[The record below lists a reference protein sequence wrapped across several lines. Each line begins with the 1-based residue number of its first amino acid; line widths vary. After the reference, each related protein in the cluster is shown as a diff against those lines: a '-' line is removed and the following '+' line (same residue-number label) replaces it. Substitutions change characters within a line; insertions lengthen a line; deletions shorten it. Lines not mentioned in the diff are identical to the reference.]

1 MSESESKLII
11 EKENG
16 VGRIT
21 IHNPKRHNAM
31 TLDMWLQ
38 MPVAIK
44 DFSQDETVRL
54 VIITGSGERA
64 FCAGADIS
72 QFEKN
77 RSSEEA
83 QQIYNEAVGAA
94 SLAIDNMEKPTLA
107 RVRGYCLGGGFGLA
121 LRCDLRI
128 ASEDATFAVPAAKLG
143 IGYGMSGIKQLN
155 DLVGPSFTKEVF
167 YTARQFTALEAYN
180 MGMINRVIPTAELDE
195 YISDYEQRI
204 SGNAPLTIRATKL
217 AVQEL
222 TQQDNPPDWKKAEQ
236 WVKDCFDSSDFVEGR
251 RAFMEKRKPIF
262 TGK

>member
-1 MSESESKLII
+1 MSESESKLVI
-11 EKENG
+11 EKANG
-16 VGRIT
+16 IGRIT

-31 TLDMWLQ
+31 TLDMWQQ
-38 MPVAIK
+38 MPSAIE
-44 DFSQDETVRL
+44 DFSQDEAVRL

-72 QFEKN
+72 QFEEN
-77 RSSEEA
+77 RSSEDA
-83 QQIYNEAVGAA
+83 QQIYNDAVGTA

-107 RVRGYCLGGGFGLA
+107 RIRGYCLGGGLGLA

-143 IGYGMSGIKQLN
+143 IGYGMAGIKQLN

-167 YTARQFTALEAYN
+167 YTARQFTALEAYS
-180 MGMINRVIPTAELDE
+180 MGMINRVIPASELDE

-204 SGNAPLTIRATKL
+204 SGNAPLTIKATKL

-222 TQQDNPPDWKKAEQ
+222 TQQDNPPDWVTADQ
-236 WVKDCFDSSDFVEGR
+236 WVKDCFDSDDFVEGR
-251 RAFMEKRKPIF
+251 RAFMEKRKPVF